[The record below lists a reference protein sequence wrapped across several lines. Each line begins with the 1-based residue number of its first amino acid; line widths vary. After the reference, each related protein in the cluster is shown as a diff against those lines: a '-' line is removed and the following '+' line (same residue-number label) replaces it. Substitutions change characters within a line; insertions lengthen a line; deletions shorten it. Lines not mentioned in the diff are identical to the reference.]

1 MKKMVAKLMVIG
13 TGEQY
18 CITSLQIAEQTGKDH
33 PKVKRDIKNM
43 LIGLGIDAAKFGG
56 IYLDTMNRHQEMYIL
71 PEREGMILAS
81 GYDVKL
87 RAMIVDAFLDAEPEQ
102 ISDAERLMI
111 VLQTTVANEKMVK
124 KITQTQ
130 NLIEEAQESMS
141 EEIKE
146 LKTNIEQ
153 QHRGIKDTIPR
164 KGFKAIEGIYK
175 RARLSRQMI
184 MVVLER
190 FGVPVCYCSKYVC
203 LLYTSPSPRDS

>member
-1 MKKMVAKLMVIG
+1 
-13 TGEQY
+13 
-18 CITSLQIAEQTGKDH
+18 
-33 PKVKRDIKNM
+33 M
-43 LIGLGIDAAKFGG
+43 LEGLEIDESKFGG
-56 IYLDTMNRHQEMYIL
+56 IYLDSMNREQEMYIL

-124 KITQTQ
+124 KIEQTQ

-141 EEIKE
+141 VEIKE

-153 QHRGIKDTIPR
+153 QNRGIKDTIPR

-184 MVVLER
+184 KVVLER
-190 FGVPVCYCSKYVC
+190 FGVPVCYCSKYVDEVKGFNEYKAYN
-203 LLYTSPSPRDS
+203 LKDYLKMEKLFISKAVQETDSRWMHPEYAKRFFIREEEK